1 MVLCKKYYKNVNTEC
16 VMMRRNS
23 RKQPTDLE
31 TYLNTFY
38 LQCPAMQYGMKQ
50 QIYSVFSFIF
60 QYVYL
65 VSSLQYNQ

>member
-1 MVLCKKYYKNVNTEC
+1 
-16 VMMRRNS
+16 
-23 RKQPTDLE
+23 
-31 TYLNTFY
+31 
-38 LQCPAMQYGMKQ
+38 MQYGMKQ